1 MATQV
6 QIPKLGL
13 TMQEGTIASWQVGE
27 GSEVTVGQVLY
38 ILETDKVETEV
49 EAQAAGF
56 LHQIYPEGTTLEPGE
71 VVGWLLAQG
80 ENAPADAPP
89 QPASPAPEAKPTAVV
104 PETNAQTGDTANSP
118 KPGGARQAAS
128 PKARRLAAE
137 LGVELAGVTGTGP
150 KGRITADDVEGAAAQ
165 SPTLVAAEAT
175 DTDSASRQPISPLVR
190 RLASSLNVE
199 LAKVAGTGLQGRITR
214 IDVEA
219 AAVMERAGAGAQ
231 APAATTSVDG
241 HKPGDAI
248 PLRAMRGTIARRMHQ
263 SLAEMAQLTL
273 EMDIDVSNLLA
284 TRDAVKIAWPPLGIA
299 VPGYTD
305 FVIKAVALALKSHP
319 GMNATVTETEVQLL
333 AGVNVGMAVALDH
346 GLIVPVVHGADALG
360 LGDIGAETTRL
371 AQAARDGAL
380 GPDDL
385 NGGTFSVTALGM
397 FGIDFFTP
405 VINPPNIGILGVGRI
420 RDDVVWIDGAA
431 APTKRMVL
439 SLTFDH
445 RAIDGAPAAQFL
457 GAVRDLLEA
466 PADLLS

>member
-13 TMQEGTIASWQVGE
+13 TMQEGTIASWQVGD
-27 GSEVTVGQVLY
+27 GSEVTAGQVLY

-49 EAQAAGF
+49 EAQGAGF

-80 ENAPADAPP
+80 ESAPAGGPP
-89 QPASPAPEAKPTAVV
+89 KPPGSPSGAEPTAAV
-104 PETNAQTGDTANSP
+104 PDSQTAATGSSP
-118 KPGGARQAAS
+118 KPDGARRAAS

-137 LGVELAGVTGTGP
+137 LGVELDGVTGTGP
-150 KGRITADDVEGAAAQ
+150 NGRITADDVEGAAAAAQ
-165 SPTLVAAEAT
+165 SPTPVAVEAT
-175 DTDSASRQPISPLVR
+175 DTAAPQPISPLVR
-190 RLASSLNVE
+190 RLATSLDVD
-199 LAKVAGTGLQGRITR
+199 LAKVTGSGPQGRITR

-219 AAVMERAGAGAQ
+219 AAVMERAGTGAQ
-231 APAATTSVDG
+231 TPPETMSVDG
-241 HKPGDAI
+241 HQPGDAI
-248 PLRAMRGTIARRMHQ
+248 PLRGMRGTIARRMHQ
-263 SLAEMAQLTL
+263 SLDEMAQLTL
-273 EMDIDVSNLLA
+273 EMDIDVSNLVA
-284 TRDAVKIAWPPLGIA
+284 TRDAVKIAWPPLGVA

-346 GLIVPVVHGADALG
+346 GLIVPVVHGADTLG
-360 LGDIGAETTRL
+360 LGDIGAETSRL
-371 AQAARDGAL
+371 AQAARDGSL

-420 RDDVVWIDGAA
+420 RDDVVWTDGAA

-457 GAVRDLLEA
+457 ATVRDLLEA
-466 PADLLS
+466 PAGLLS